1 MIVLDATSK
10 EATWLK
16 GIGINGRRVLERSS
30 QEQIQRVY
38 IRQSWLYTEAKQLK
52 SPPQKCPGYASCCNS
67 NGQTKKKLQL
77 LLEWQKK
84 GHGKLK
90 ACKKMEQ
97 QSKGGKRL
105 VFVLVRTESSIK
117 PTSDG
122 TGVFR
127 IQIKTAGISLMEL
140 TLQQGGTQGQGKE

>member
-1 MIVLDATSK
+1 MIVLDATTK
-10 EATWLK
+10 AATWLK

-30 QEQIQRVY
+30 QEQIHQRVY
-38 IRQSWLYTEAKQLK
+38 IRQSWLHTEAIVMGRRSK
-52 SPPQKCPGYASCCNS
+52 SFCFCW
-67 NGQTKKKLQL
+67 NGKKKR
-77 LLEWQKK
+77 

-140 TLQQGGTQGQGKE
+140 TLLQCRGAGARQDRQGKE